1 MTLPAARQDWV
12 ADRAGVVY
20 RVAVCVGVSGVGG
33 RGDVLVESEGAEDW
47 CWECDGSEERG
58 GVGYG
63 VGKSRRERVGKGG
76 IKMETTTR
84 GAARIGINRGGTP
97 GGMTSRGSGGSRL
110 GWRGRIV
117 TRWGVWLGRRPR
129 RGSPVEEGVGGLCL
143 GRSWGGSKRVGILG
157 PSWRSVG
164 TR

>member
-1 MTLPAARQDWV
+1 MTLPAARQDWA

-20 RVAVCVGVSGVGG
+20 RVAVCVGVCGIGG

-47 CWECDGSEERG
+47 CWEYDGPGTEGGGMGLGRVEGRG
-58 GVGYG
+58 LG
-63 VGKSRRERVGKGG
+63 RVGLSWRRHP
-76 IKMETTTR
+76 R
-84 GAARIGINRGGTP
+84 GAARIRINRGGAP
-97 GGMTSRGSGGSRL
+97 GGMTSRGSGGSRS

-129 RGSPVEEGVGGLCL
+129 RGSPAEEGVGGMCL
-143 GRSWGGSKRVGILG
+143 GRSWGGSKRAGILG